1 MRKNQKYNKDG
12 MYLTIEQWQKSGL
25 SQVQFCLR
33 EKISIKTFHYWLRKY
48 RSEKE
53 VESQLNPKVSKTFI
67 PVEVSGPASSNS
79 IPLTSGRMELL
90 FPNGVRMSCPS
101 GVDIIWLKSLI
112 NF

>member
-1 MRKNQKYNKDG
+1 
-12 MYLTIEQWQKSGL
+12 MYRAIARWQESGL
-25 SQVQFCLR
+25 TQTKFCLG
-33 EKISIKTFHYWLRKY
+33 ENLSSKTFSSWLRKY

-53 VESQLNPKVSKTFI
+53 VESQIGPKVSKTFI
-67 PVEVSGPASSNS
+67 PVEVSGPTASNS
-79 IPLTSGRMELL
+79 MPLASGRMELL